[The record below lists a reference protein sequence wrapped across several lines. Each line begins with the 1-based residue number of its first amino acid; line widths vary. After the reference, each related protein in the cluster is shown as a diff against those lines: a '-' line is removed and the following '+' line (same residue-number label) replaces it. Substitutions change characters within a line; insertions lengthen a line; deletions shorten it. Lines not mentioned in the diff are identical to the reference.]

1 MQKRRLALGTVGVVL
16 VIAGAASGCGGR
28 VEDETGP
35 LIGEPGVATQA
46 AHRKKRACGTRAPS
60 DAEVARADSISAKPP
75 SGGGGGSEVLP
86 AGSVTIAVHVHVI
99 TDSNGAGDVGDAMID
114 DQIAVLN
121 GAFAG
126 TTGAGASDTPFR
138 FVLQSVDR
146 TANDAWY
153 TVTPNSTAEAE
164 MKAALRIG
172 GRADLNVYTANI
184 GDGLLGW
191 ATFPSSY
198 SVAPSDDG
206 VVVLNASLPNGGA
219 APYDGGD
226 TATHEV
232 GHWLGLYHTFQG
244 GCSVSGDGVAD
255 TASERAPAYE
265 CVERDSCSGRKFPG
279 VDPIHNF
286 MDYTDDEC
294 IFAFTSGQSARMSSH
309 YTTYRRP

>member
-1 MQKRRLALGTVGVVL
+1 MQKRRLALGTLGVVL
-16 VIAGAASGCGGR
+16 VIGGAASACGGR
-28 VEDETGP
+28 VDDERSP
-35 LIGEPGVATQA
+35 LVDEPGIATQA
-46 AHRKKRACGTRAPS
+46 AHRKQRVCGTRAPT
-60 DAEVARADSISAKPP
+60 DAEIAKADSISAKPA
-75 SGGGGGSEVLP
+75 SGGGTAAVVLP
-86 AGSVTIAVHVHVI
+86 AGSVTINVHVHVI
-99 TDSNGAGDVGDAMID
+99 TDGSGNGDVPDAMIA

-121 GAFAG
+121 NAFGGA
-126 TTGAGASDTPFR
+126 TGDGASDTAFR

-153 TVTPNSTAEAE
+153 SVTPNSTAEAQ

-172 GRADLNVYTANI
+172 GRAALNVYTANI

-206 VVVLNASLPNGGA
+206 VVVLNASLPGGGA
-219 APYDGGD
+219 APYDEGD

-244 GCSVSGDGVAD
+244 GCAASGDGVSD
-255 TASERAPAYE
+255 TPAERGPAYE
-265 CVERDSCSGRKFPG
+265 CVPRDSCLGRKFAG

-286 MDYTDDEC
+286 MDYTDDAC
-294 IFAFTSGQSARMSSH
+294 IFAFSPGQSARMSAH
-309 YTTYRRP
+309 YTQYRQE